1 MDDRLKNLA
10 DALGCLVDR
19 GPDVVGI
26 REREKARVRDETR
39 RSRRELWDR
48 VQVLHEILLEKRLD
62 GTYDEAAARAELG
75 KARHLLDEVAEL
87 LLGVHKNLLDPV
99 PAPVEVPA
107 PAPVVPSIPT
117 LVVVPPAA
125 RPAALVVPLPPPAV
139 APHSDRRPGWIS
151 VERSH
156 QELLTL
162 QENSER
168 LPPGELHGRCDLLLA
183 RARWLQDSPEGPHLN
198 ESQRKHL
205 RTLFGSVQ
213 GLQKELNLPYL
224 STLNR
229 DYTTD
234 WSSYVGRLEARYGP
248 LDERVQDLR
257 VAEQKT
263 EARRRAAIAQ
273 AARRRLEGAE
283 ILAQL
288 KLFLPT
294 LVPAEPESLA
304 AFQRLAADAV
314 LALGSR
320 DQDLRRCVIA
330 HRAYLEG
337 PTFRGLRE
345 ALQADLALTE
355 APPAEVSSVEAPV
368 LEPLPSSEA
377 DHEEA
382 LQGAFP
388 VQRGLILGG
397 TVRPEA
403 RDMLRDHLGLIS
415 LEWWDGATIHRY
427 GRWFQA
433 QLIAE
438 NPSLAVILVDRLPE
452 KDLAMIEA
460 TLDPARVVRVSG
472 GQSLPS
478 ILAALPVPTSDA
490 HKLKI
495 ESVDEAIRL
504 ALEEHPEALVGC
516 FNSTS
521 EEKGY
526 PFQDPPAIYRAL
538 VFLATTYRDARAGR
552 VPCPSLAER
561 CFAACGMNYQP
572 HQSATT
578 MGRYASSYEATYKGQ
593 RYALTEHLGRGTNR
607 DPRYSVR
614 IAFRYHREDDV
625 ILLGFLGQHQRTTIS

>member
-10 DALGCLVDR
+10 DAVGCLVER
-19 GPDVVGI
+19 GPDLIGI
-26 REREKARVRDETR
+26 RDRERARVRDEAR
-39 RSRRELWDR
+39 RLRRELWDR
-48 VQVLHEILLEKRLD
+48 VQALHEVLLDRRLE
-62 GTYDEAAARAELG
+62 GTYEESVARAELPRVRQ
-75 KARHLLDEVAEL
+75 ALDELSDL
-87 LLGVHKNLLDPV
+87 LLGEWKSLLVPPP
-99 PAPVEVPA
+99 PAPTLPA
-107 PAPVVPSIPT
+107 EPPPIPT

-125 RPAALVVPLPPPAV
+125 RPPAPILPVVPPA
-139 APHSDRRPGWIS
+139 ASANDRRPGWIS

-156 QELLTL
+156 QDLLTL
-162 QENSER
+162 QENAER

-234 WSSYVGRLEARYGP
+234 WSAYVARLESRYGS
-248 LDERVQDLR
+248 LDQRIQDLR
-257 VAEQKT
+257 VAEQKV

-283 ILAQL
+283 ILSQL
-288 KLFLPT
+288 RLFLPT
-294 LVPAEPESLA
+294 FAPAEAESLA
-304 AFQRLAADAV
+304 SFLRLVADAV
-314 LALGSR
+314 GALGGR
-320 DQDLRRCVIA
+320 DPDLRRVVA
-330 HRAYLEG
+330 PYRAYLEG
-337 PTFRGLRE
+337 PTFRALRD
-345 ALQADLALTE
+345 ALAADA
-355 APPAEVSSVEAPV
+355 ASPVVPEAPV
-368 LEPLPSSEA
+368 EAVNLELPTIEPSPSPEA

-415 LEWWDGATIHRY
+415 LEWWDAATIHRY
-427 GRWFQA
+427 GRWFSA

-438 NPSLAVILVDRLPE
+438 NPSLAIILTDRLSE
-452 KDLAMIEA
+452 KDLATVES
-460 TLDPARVVRVSG
+460 TLDPERVIRVSG

-478 ILAALPVPTSDA
+478 ILAALPVPNPD
-490 HKLKI
+490 LPRQRI
-495 ESVDEAIRL
+495 ESVDEAVRR
-504 ALEEHPEALVGC
+504 ALEEHPEAIVAC
-516 FNSTS
+516 FNSSS

-578 MGRYASSYEATYKGQ
+578 MGRYSASYEATYKGQ